1 MKSFRFVKRL
11 SRTSDVPVKS
21 EDSSKIRQEFNIK
34 VKLVTRSK
42 EKSYTS
48 RAKFTP
54 STTISSSLNG
64 EDIFK
69 QSVNVYVNLSSSSIR
84 KPDDFIEPAVD
95 LRIPSANV
103 FMQHRNLSE
112 PVPEIVDIREKIKV
126 SNKNN
131 RICEKNPSIV
141 SKPLKNHHA
150 KSCDFRIV
158 TNNVCKNYKIV
169 KKPVI
174 KSELRKTKQ

>member
-11 SRTSDVPVKS
+11 SRTSDVPVKGV
-21 EDSSKIRQEFNIK
+21 DNSKIRQGINIK
-34 VKLVTRSK
+34 VKLVASSK

-54 STTISSSLNG
+54 STTISSSLNS
-64 EDIFK
+64 EDIF
-69 QSVNVYVNLSSSSIR
+69 QQPVNVYVNLSSSSIR

-103 FMQHRNLSE
+103 FLQHRNLSE

-126 SNKNN
+126 EKKSE
-131 RICEKNPSIV
+131 RVCEKNPSVV
-141 SKPLKNHHA
+141 SKSLKSLHA
-150 KSCDFRIV
+150 KSCDFRLV
-158 TNNVCKNYKIV
+158 TNNVCKNYKVV

-174 KSELRKTKQ
+174 KSELYRKIK